1 MNTRLQAALAAIDA
15 ANAEDPNTELVDGE
29 PQPKEWI
36 YGRRMS
42 AWLAQ
47 LRPDAPEALQIAVR
61 AQHIRRWH
69 SPRSG
74 YPMDKR
80 GYLMW
85 RKALYGF
92 HADSAEAI
100 LRGLD
105 YDAEMIARVRF
116 LIEKKQINKDPDTQ
130 TLEDCACLVF
140 LQFHFVGY
148 IGRWEDEK
156 IVDILQKTWRK
167 MSPQAH
173 EAALG
178 LDLPEAAV
186 RLVKVALG
194 GG

>member
-1 MNTRLQAALAAIDA
+1 MSDRLTAALARFDE
-15 ANAEDPNTELVDGE
+15 ANAEDPNSETVDGT
-29 PQPKEWI
+29 PQPKELV

-47 LRPDAPEALQIAVR
+47 LRPDAPEALQLAVR

-74 YPMDKR
+74 FPMDKR

-85 RKALYGF
+85 RKALYRF
-92 HADSAEAI
+92 HADTAEVI
-100 LRGLD
+100 LREVG
-105 YDAEMIARVRF
+105 YDDATLERVRF

-140 LQFHFVGY
+140 LQFHFVDY
-148 IGRWEDEK
+148 IGRWEDDK
-156 IVDILQKTWRK
+156 IVDILQKTWKK

-178 LDLPEAAV
+178 LDLPEEAL
-186 RLVKVALG
+186 RLVKRALG
-194 GG
+194 VD